1 MVVIVAVAITVF
13 SFVTMHLWNW
23 VMPAVFGLRT
33 ITWLQ
38 ALGLLVLGKILF
50 GGFHRHG
57 GGCRGRSE
65 WKHRMVERWM
75 EMTSGGARA
84 VSRGDAGAMGL
95 RIRSGKRASRG
106 TEASARGARRKVEY
120 GDAD

>member
-1 MVVIVAVAITVF
+1 MTGNRFLRVLKIVVLVAIAITVL

-57 GGCRGRSE
+57 GGCGGRR
-65 WKHRMVERWM
+65 WKHRMAERWM
-75 EMTSGGARA
+75 EMSPEERERFQAGMRGRWGCGGFDPG
-84 VSRGDAGAMGL
+84 S
-95 RIRSGKRASRG
+95 KP
-106 TEASARGARRKVEY
+106 SAEQSPQ
-120 GDAD
+120 

>member
-1 MVVIVAVAITVF
+1 MRGNWFLRALKVLVIAAVAVTVI

-38 ALGLLVLGKILF
+38 ALALLVLGKILF

-57 GGCRGRSE
+57 GGCHGRR
-65 WKHRMVERWM
+65 WKGRMAERWM
-75 EMTSGGARA
+75 EMSPEERERFRA
-84 VSRGDAGAMGL
+84 GMKGRWGCGFGPKSESQPEQKPV
-95 RIRSGKRASRG
+95 
-106 TEASARGARRKVEY
+106 
-120 GDAD
+120 